1 MRAGGTGVWLVTTVS
16 RDGFPIQAIRLD
28 SSFSKQRTHWRQ
40 ARRSRTARATGAWLL
55 IQRVL
60 VVSGGL
66 AWLVALGTFA
76 AWVLGQWPQ

>member
-1 MRAGGTGVWLVTTVS
+1 MTTVS
-16 RDGFPIQAIRLD
+16 PQGWPIQAIRLD
-28 SSFSKQRTHWRQ
+28 SSFKRTRWRQ
-40 ARRSRTARATGAWLL
+40 SRRSRTARATGAWLF